1 MGMMHIK
8 QEGGYL
14 DMKGEHTLD
23 STAIRLFHKSGIWFW
38 NLQEE

>member
-1 MGMMHIK
+1 MEKLHLK

-23 STAIRLFHKSGIWFW
+23 STAIRLFHKSSIWFW